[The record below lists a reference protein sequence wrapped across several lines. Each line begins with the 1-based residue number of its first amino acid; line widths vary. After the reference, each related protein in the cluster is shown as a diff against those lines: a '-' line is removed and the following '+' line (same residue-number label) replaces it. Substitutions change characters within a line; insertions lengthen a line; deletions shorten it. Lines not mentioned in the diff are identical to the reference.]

1 MIGISIA
8 LKLIASLATVARVAL
23 RPGLR
28 VIQVL
33 RHRGEVKQLTD
44 LDDRALADIG
54 LTRSD
59 VARALNEPWLKDPS
73 SVLLVRSVDQR
84 VRGRLVA
91 LKPVAPRI
99 RAANP
104 VRG

>member
-8 LKLIASLATVARVAL
+8 LKLTASFATVSRVAFRPVARV
-23 RPGLR
+23 
-28 VIQVL
+28 VQVL
-33 RHRGEVKQLTD
+33 RHRGEVKQLAD

-59 VARALNEPWLKDPS
+59 VTRALNEPWLKDPS
-73 SVLLVRSVDQR
+73 SVLLVRSVDHR

-91 LKPVAPRI
+91 VKAVAPRI
-99 RAANP
+99 RAAHP
-104 VRG
+104 ARG